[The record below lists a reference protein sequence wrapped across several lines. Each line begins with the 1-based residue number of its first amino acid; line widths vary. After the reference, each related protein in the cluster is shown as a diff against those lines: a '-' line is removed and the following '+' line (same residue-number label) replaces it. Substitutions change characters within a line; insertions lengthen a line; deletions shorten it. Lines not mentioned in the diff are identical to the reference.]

1 MSQRER
7 DKNRVREIQSEKDY
21 RERDRMKKG
30 KLDRDRVKGQKSER
44 WTK

>member
-21 RERDRMKKG
+21 RYRVREGQNEKG
-30 KLDRDRVKGQKSER
+30 KVR
-44 WTK
+44 